1 MSKQNTILALGKV
14 VDELTKII
22 KKKSYSFNDK
32 QLNKLVV
39 LRDEL
44 SLFISDYAF
53 DEIQE
58 TDLKFSYGR
67 R

>member
-58 TDLKFSYGR
+58 ADLKFSYGR